1 MTKKPWQ
8 ETEEFGFSFPF
19 RCWDTELMD
28 FIYPSH
34 WHDYYEIF
42 VVLQGKVSIIIDGDV
57 WDVDTGDIVLLDPG
71 RLHSFS
77 ASAPKTCIR
86 FFHFAQSFF
95 AKEDHMLAL
104 VDYRS
109 VFIQK
114 PIIHTALHAQKV
126 DVEMFL
132 HKNISAFLDL
142 LFDEYKKKRKGWQIA
157 IKGELYR
164 LFLTYVRNSTLDKND
179 KLSQKPFSANTENR
193 FERVFLFINK
203 NFHNA
208 NLDLNYAA
216 QEAALSRFHFSR
228 FFKQRTGQS
237 FYAYLSSLRL
247 GHAKAMLL
255 KTDLPVIDI
264 ARNCGFSSLS
274 TFFRVFKTG
283 TGSTPSQYRKE
294 KSKE

>member
-1 MTKKPWQ
+1 MTKRPWQ

-28 FIYPSH
+28 FIYPVH
-34 WHDYYEIF
+34 WHEYYELF
-42 VVLQGKVSIIIDGDV
+42 VVLQVKVSINIDGDI
-57 WDVDTGDIVLLDPG
+57 WELETGDIGLLDPD
-71 RLHSFS
+71 RLHSFF

-95 AKEDHMLAL
+95 TKEDHMLAL
-104 VDYRS
+104 VDYRAL
-109 VFIQK
+109 FIQK
-114 PIIHTALHAQKV
+114 PVIHVTQHAQKAAV
-126 DVEMFL
+126 DNLL
-132 HKNISAFLDL
+132 HKDISVFLDL
-142 LFDEYKKKRKGWQIA
+142 LFDEYKKKNKGWQIA

-164 LFLTYVRNSTLDKND
+164 LFLTYLRSSAQEEND
-179 KLSQKPFSANTENR
+179 KASRKSLSPSTEDR
-193 FERVFLFINK
+193 FERVILLISK

-208 NLDLNYAA
+208 DLDLNYAA
-216 QEAALSRFHFSR
+216 REAALSRFHFSR

-255 KTDLPVIDI
+255 KTDLQVVDI
-264 ARNCGFSSLS
+264 ARNCGYSSLS
-274 TFFRVFKTG
+274 TFFRVFKVG
-283 TGSTPSQYRKE
+283 TGYTPTRYRDE